1 MLPYNQATDTK
12 LWKEKAARMGKDS
25 NNIIKEAEA
34 NYALLTQEQK
44 EKVQKI
50 ISDLI
55 KTQCNQ

>member
-1 MLPYNQATDTK
+1 
-12 LWKEKAARMGKDS
+12 MGKDS

>member
-1 MLPYNQATDTK
+1 MT
-12 LWKEKAARMGKDS
+12 KDS

-44 EKVQKI
+44 EKVQKL

-55 KTQCNQ
+55 KMKCSQ